1 MGKRDT
7 NNIIIYSMWF
17 WIRLKHFL
25 KSDNGANWFVCV
37 MFCFYGCCC
46 CVWTMDHF
54 GHDQI
59 RFSAVTA
66 AAAAAL
72 LPR

>member
-1 MGKRDT
+1 MAQIGSFVLCFVSMG
-7 NNIIIYSMWF
+7 
-17 WIRLKHFL
+17 
-25 KSDNGANWFVCV
+25 VV
-37 MFCFYGCCC
+37 V
-46 CVWTMDHF
+46 VWTMDHF